1 MVIQRSVEVIKK
13 NQIFIGFLVITA
25 ASLFLF
31 YPSLNYYFFQDDWF
45 VLNWVRTADWPSFFK
60 FRTDIIYWRP
70 LSMPLFFALNKLF
83 FGLNPFGYHLVSFGI
98 FFILVFC
105 IYQLFTLLIGDRKI
119 AIIAPLLYAVWPIH
133 FMSLSWLCTTSYIIG
148 PLLQVMS
155 FIFFIKYAQRKKNI
169 FLIISFVIFI
179 LALASSEFSLVL
191 PLIMFGWGFLIQN
204 KKYFKE
210 IWPYFIIVV
219 VYLIAR
225 WFVFPIPAKNQYQI
239 TINHLII
246 DNLIWYFGWALNFPE
261 SFKDLIDQRFPV
273 QSVKILIQFWR
284 ISLPTIILIA
294 LFIKLTISLLKKNLR
309 LLLMGL
315 LWTIIGLLPVIALIG
330 HSYSMY
336 LSFAGLG
343 VLYLI
348 SVAIKSANKIWM
360 ILFIIL
366 WFLSSWANL
375 QFTRN
380 THWLVNEQAISR
392 SYMGYVKKH
401 IQNPSSESIFLFR
414 PADLNFSRENNFIL
428 VETEDTLRQSLSDQ
442 EAIKVI
448 YNEPTLKSIFAT
460 FKDNPKLP
468 EGVPVIEIRPRIEK

>member
-1 MVIQRSVEVIKK
+1 MIKVNK
-13 NQIFIGFLVITA
+13 FWLAFLLIFA

-45 VLNWVRTADWPSFFK
+45 VLNWVRTGDIASFLK

-70 LSMPLFFALNKLF
+70 LSMPIFFALNKLF
-83 FGLNPFGYHLVSFGI
+83 FELNPFGYHLVSFGI

-133 FMSLSWLCTTSYIIG
+133 FMSLSWFCTTSYIIG

-155 FIFFIKYAQRKKNI
+155 FIFFIKYAQKKEKT

-210 IWPYFIIVV
+210 IWPYFIIVA
-219 VYLIAR
+219 VYLIVR

-239 TINHLII
+239 TINHLMI

-284 ISLPTIILIA
+284 ISLPTIILIV
-294 LFIKLTISLLKKNLR
+294 LFIRLTISLLKKNLR

-315 LWTIIGLLPVIALIG
+315 LWTVIGLLPVIALIG

-360 ILFIIL
+360 IFFIIL

-380 THWLVNEQAISR
+380 THWLVNEQAISKA
-392 SYMGYVKKH
+392 YTAYAKKVVPDP
-401 IQNPSSESIFLFR
+401 QLNSIFLFKE
-414 PADLNFSRENNFIL
+414 ADKDFYTKNNFVL
-428 VETEDTLRQSLSDQ
+428 VETEENVRQSLNDQ